1 MLCASLVFPDFI
13 ETVLGKV
20 NSIQF
25 KMDLSSLSS
34 PKYSPVLSLYLF
46 GYLDFHMPVLADY
59 N

>member
-20 NSIQF
+20 NSIRF

>member
-20 NSIQF
+20 NSIRF

-34 PKYSPVLSLYLF
+34 HLYSPVLSLHLF